1 MPDQTPE
8 TPRSTSGSGDEAWA
22 DDVLARA
29 RARAV
34 AEESGDPEPA
44 GPPPEGVTDGT
55 ASTSLT
61 GPTADPSGG
70 PAIVTREDLTG
81 GPTSHALTIDGT
93 FVVPEVVVTP
103 QPPSE
108 LAGHPT
114 TEPPPEVDLGIPGTI
129 RSARRTVLEWGVVLV
144 GALALALIVRAFLF
158 QAFYIPS
165 PSMEPT
171 LSSGDR
177 ILVNK
182 VSYRLHDVNR
192 GDLVVFHPRPESGVD
207 ADDLIKRVI
216 ALPGETVTTD
226 SGRVLI
232 DGGLLIE
239 PYLPVPDGTVGFTM
253 VPWCA
258 NQDTTAGC
266 TVPDDHVFVL
276 GDNRG
281 NSRDSRY
288 FGPVPVDSIV
298 GRAFVRVWPLG
309 GLDRL

>member
-1 MPDQTPE
+1 M
-8 TPRSTSGSGDEAWA
+8 
-22 DDVLARA
+22 LARA
-29 RARAV
+29 RARSV
-34 AEESGDPEPA
+34 AEESADPELA
-44 GPPPEGVTDGT
+44 GPPPEGATDGT
-55 ASTSLT
+55 APTSLT

-70 PAIVTREDLTG
+70 SAIVTREDLTG

-239 PYLPVPDGTVGFTM
+239 PYLPVPDGTAGFTT

>member
-1 MPDQTPE
+1 M
-8 TPRSTSGSGDEAWA
+8 
-22 DDVLARA
+22 LARA

-34 AEESGDPEPA
+34 AEESGDSEPA
-44 GPPPEGVTDGT
+44 DPSPEGVTDGT
-55 ASTSLT
+55 APTSLT
-61 GPTADPSGG
+61 RPTTDPSEG

-114 TEPPPEVDLGIPGTI
+114 PEPPPEVDLGIPGTI

-171 LSSGDR
+171 LFSGDR

-192 GDLVVFHPRPESGVD
+192 GDLVVFHPRPESGVG

-239 PYLPVPDGTVGFTM
+239 PYLPVPDGTADFTT

-309 GLDRL
+309 DLDRL

>member
-8 TPRSTSGSGDEAWA
+8 TPRSTPGSGDEAWA

-29 RARAV
+29 RARSV
-34 AEESGDPEPA
+34 AEESADPEPA
-44 GPPPEGVTDGT
+44 GPPPEGVADGM
-55 ASTSLT
+55 APTSLT
-61 GPTADPSGG
+61 EPTTDPSGG
-70 PAIVTREDLTG
+70 PPIVTREDLTG

-103 QPPSE
+103 QPPRE

-114 TEPPPEVDLGIPGTI
+114 TEPPAEVDLGIPGTI

-239 PYLPVPDGTVGFTM
+239 PYLPVPDGTAGFTT
-253 VPWCA
+253 VPWCV

-288 FGPVPVDSIV
+288 FGPVPVYSIV

>member
-1 MPDQTPE
+1 M
-8 TPRSTSGSGDEAWA
+8 
-22 DDVLARA
+22 LARA
-29 RARAV
+29 RARSV

-55 ASTSLT
+55 APTSLT
-61 GPTADPSGG
+61 RPTTDPSGG
-70 PAIVTREDLTG
+70 PTIVTREDLTG

-114 TEPPPEVDLGIPGTI
+114 TEPPAEVDLGIPGTI

-144 GALALALIVRAFLF
+144 GALALALVVRAVLF

-192 GDLVVFHPRPESGVD
+192 GDLVVFHPRPESGVG

-226 SGRVLI
+226 DGRVLL

-239 PYLPVPDGTVGFTM
+239 PYLPVPDGTAGFST

>member
-8 TPRSTSGSGDEAWA
+8 TPRSTPGSGDEAWA

-29 RARAV
+29 RARSV

-55 ASTSLT
+55 APISLT
-61 GPTADPSGG
+61 GPRADPSGG

-108 LAGHPT
+108 LAGYPT

-239 PYLPVPDGTVGFTM
+239 PYLPVPDGTAGFTT

>member
-8 TPRSTSGSGDEAWA
+8 TPRSTSGSGYEAWA

-29 RARAV
+29 RARSV
-34 AEESGDPEPA
+34 AEESADPEPA
-44 GPPPEGVTDGT
+44 GPPPEGVADGM
-55 ASTSLT
+55 APTSLT
-61 GPTADPSGG
+61 EPTTDPSGG
-70 PAIVTREDLTG
+70 PPIVTREDLTG

-93 FVVPEVVVTP
+93 FVVPEVVASP

-114 TEPPPEVDLGIPGTI
+114 PEPPPEVDLGIPGTI

-192 GDLVVFHPRPESGVD
+192 GDLVVFHPRPESGVG

-239 PYLPVPDGTVGFTM
+239 PYLPVPDGTVGFTL

>member
-8 TPRSTSGSGDEAWA
+8 TPRSTPGSGDETWA

-29 RARAV
+29 RARSV
-34 AEESGDPEPA
+34 AEESADPELA

-55 ASTSLT
+55 APTSLT
-61 GPTADPSGG
+61 GPTTNPSGG

-93 FVVPEVVVTP
+93 FVVPEVVATP

-108 LAGHPT
+108 LVEHPT
-114 TEPPPEVDLGIPGTI
+114 PEPPPDVDLGIPGTI

-144 GALALALIVRAFLF
+144 GALALALIVRAVLF

-192 GDLVVFHPRPESGVD
+192 GDLVVFHPRPESGVG

-239 PYLPVPDGTVGFTM
+239 PYLPVPDGTAGFTT

>member
-1 MPDQTPE
+1 
-8 TPRSTSGSGDEAWA
+8 
-22 DDVLARA
+22 
-29 RARAV
+29 
-34 AEESGDPEPA
+34 
-44 GPPPEGVTDGT
+44 
-55 ASTSLT
+55 
-61 GPTADPSGG
+61 
-70 PAIVTREDLTG
+70 VTREDLTG

-108 LAGHPT
+108 LAGHST
-114 TEPPPEVDLGIPGTI
+114 TEPPAEVDLGIPGTI

-144 GALALALIVRAFLF
+144 GALALALVVRAFLF

-192 GDLVVFHPRPESGVD
+192 GDLVVFHPRPESGVG
-207 ADDLIKRVI
+207 AEDLIKRVI

-226 SGRVLI
+226 GGRVLI

-239 PYLPVPDGTVGFTM
+239 PYLPVPDGTAGFGM

-258 NQDTTAGC
+258 NQATGVC

-288 FGPVPVDSIV
+288 FGPVPIDSIR

>member
-8 TPRSTSGSGDEAWA
+8 IPRSTSGSGDEAWA
-22 DDVLARA
+22 DDVLSRA
-29 RARAV
+29 RLLAQEGA
-34 AEESGDPEPA
+34 DPEPA
-44 GPPPEGVTDGT
+44 GPPSEEATDGT
-55 ASTSLT
+55 PPTSPARPSTA
-61 GPTADPSGG
+61 PIGG
-70 PAIVTREDLTG
+70 AAIVTREDLTG
-81 GPTSHALTIDGT
+81 GPPSQAQTIEGT
-93 FVVPEVVVTP
+93 FVVPEVDVTP
-103 QPPSE
+103 RPPSE
-108 LAGHPT
+108 LAEHPAP
-114 TEPPPEVDLGIPGTI
+114 EPHPEVDLGIPGTI

-144 GALALALIVRAFLF
+144 GALVLALIVRTFLF

-171 LSSGDR
+171 LFSGDR

-192 GDLVVFHPRPESGVD
+192 GDLVVFHPRPESGVET
-207 ADDLIKRVI
+207 DDLIKRVI
-216 ALPGETVTTD
+216 ALPGETVTTNG
-226 SGRVLI
+226 GRVVI

-239 PYLPVPDGTVGFTM
+239 PYLPVPDGTAGFEM

-258 NQDTTAGC
+258 NQVTGMC

-281 NSRDSRY
+281 DSRDSRF
-288 FGPVPVDSIV
+288 FGPIPVDSII

>member
-1 MPDQTPE
+1 M
-8 TPRSTSGSGDEAWA
+8 
-22 DDVLARA
+22 
-29 RARAV
+29 
-34 AEESGDPEPA
+34 
-44 GPPPEGVTDGT
+44 
-55 ASTSLT
+55 
-61 GPTADPSGG
+61 
-70 PAIVTREDLTG
+70 TREDLTG

-114 TEPPPEVDLGIPGTI
+114 PEPPPEVDLGIPGTI

-144 GALALALIVRAFLF
+144 GALTLALIVRAFLF

-192 GDLVVFHPRPESGVD
+192 GDLVVFHPRPESGVG

-216 ALPGETVTTD
+216 ALPGETVTTEI
-226 SGRVLI
+226 GRRHTSEL
-232 DGGLLIE
+232 
-239 PYLPVPDGTVGFTM
+239 
-253 VPWCA
+253 
-258 NQDTTAGC
+258 Q
-266 TVPDDHVFVL
+266 
-276 GDNRG
+276 
-281 NSRDSRY
+281 SQ
-288 FGPVPVDSIV
+288 
-298 GRAFVRVWPLG
+298 
-309 GLDRL
+309 

>member
-1 MPDQTPE
+1 
-8 TPRSTSGSGDEAWA
+8 
-22 DDVLARA
+22 
-29 RARAV
+29 
-34 AEESGDPEPA
+34 
-44 GPPPEGVTDGT
+44 
-55 ASTSLT
+55 
-61 GPTADPSGG
+61 
-70 PAIVTREDLTG
+70 VTREDLTG

-144 GALALALIVRAFLF
+144 GALALALVVRAFLF

-192 GDLVVFHPRPESGVD
+192 GDLVVFHPRPESGVG

-226 SGRVLI
+226 DGRVLI

-239 PYLPVPDGTVGFTM
+239 PYLPVPDGTAGFTT

>member
-1 MPDQTPE
+1 M
-8 TPRSTSGSGDEAWA
+8 
-22 DDVLARA
+22 LARA
-29 RARAV
+29 RARSV
-34 AEESGDPEPA
+34 AEESGDSEPA
-44 GPPPEGVTDGT
+44 DPSPEGVTDGT
-55 ASTSLT
+55 APTSLT
-61 GPTADPSGG
+61 RPTTDPSGG

-192 GDLVVFHPRPESGVD
+192 GDLVVFHPRPESGVG

-226 SGRVLI
+226 DGRVLI

-239 PYLPVPDGTVGFTM
+239 PYLPVPDGTAGFTT